1 MKNVPG
7 DRENS
12 MLWERK
18 RRITGGKSLSR
29 QKEMKSNAQV
39 EKFAFVQSSS
49 KVKGGGR
56 MWAS

>member
-39 EKFAFVQSSS
+39 EKFAFVQRVHQ
-49 KVKGGGR
+49 K
-56 MWAS
+56 